1 MEKIDVLGHLML
13 PTIVTGI
20 MIFTTHKSS
29 ENWKGERKVVSI
41 KCKIGL
47 QVTIF
52 THIKVICP
60 QRQQLLSSS
69 IVYQQIQFRR

>member
-41 KCKIGL
+41 KCKNWSTGNNL
-47 QVTIF
+47 Y
-52 THIKVICP
+52 P
-60 QRQQLLSSS
+60 
-69 IVYQQIQFRR
+69 Y